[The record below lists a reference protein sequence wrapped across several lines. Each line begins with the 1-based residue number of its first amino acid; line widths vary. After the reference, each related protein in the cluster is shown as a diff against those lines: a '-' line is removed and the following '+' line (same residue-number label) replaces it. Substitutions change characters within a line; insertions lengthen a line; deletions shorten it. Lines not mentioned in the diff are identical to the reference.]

1 MIKKISL
8 HIFIFTLYFFL
19 TLPLN
24 VFANGVNGD
33 LTNYFDSLGF
43 STNVTSPHA
52 YNGQEAGLYTGGSL
66 FARTPVRN
74 VQLVQVELPSY
85 RAGCGG
91 IDIFTGGFSY
101 VKYDDLVNLMQ
112 NIMNNSAGYAFTL
125 AMETAT
131 PELANV
137 MKYIHD
143 AEAFINRQNIN
154 SCETAESLVGG
165 AWPKTRATQ
174 QQICRDIGGSKGG
187 LFDDWAQARQK
198 CGVGSEFSSTM
209 NRARSDPRY
218 KNMVFDSGNIVWKV
232 IKQNNLLNG
241 DDELAEFFMSLSGT
255 VIISK
260 EGQGDDAPVNYLP
273 LPGLMDKQ
281 TNNLI
286 HALLKGGDVSIYK
299 CDTTDENG
307 CLMQQP
313 NKTTKITILED
324 NAFGSRIK
332 NLLDQMVDNV
342 IDDKPLTKEQIGLLE
357 ATSLPVYKMLNVQVA
372 YAKDKDTLD
381 ISSYADIIATDIIFQ
396 YLQETLRIIRENVAS
411 SQYPEEII
419 KAIQPNID
427 KELTELRAE
436 QKNAYSRMAMT
447 IQLIE
452 KTQVIE
458 KMLAGD
464 LSSQLGSSLSWAKGL
479 K

>member
-1 MIKKISL
+1 MKTQYKIIL
-8 HIFIFTLYFFL
+8 LIVFFIVTFYSNL
-19 TLPLN
+19 TR
-24 VFANGVNGD
+24 AGVNDD
-33 LTNYFDSLGF
+33 LNNYFNNLGF
-43 STNVTSPHA
+43 SSNITSPQA
-52 YNGQEAGLYTGGSL
+52 YHGQQAGYYTGGSV
-66 FARTPVRN
+66 FARTPVRD

-91 IDIFTGGFSY
+91 IDIYSGGFSF
-101 VKYDDLVNLMQ
+101 VKYDDLVKLMQ

-137 MKYIHD
+137 MKYIND
-143 AEAFINRQNIN
+143 KAAEINRANIN
-154 SCETAESLVGG
+154 SCETAEALVGG
-165 AWPKTRATQ
+165 AWPRTRATQ

-198 CGVGSEFSSTM
+198 CGVGDEFNSTM
-209 NRARSDPRY
+209 DKARNDPRY
-218 KNMVFDSGNIVWKV
+218 KNMVFDSGNIVWKI

-241 DDELAEFFMSLSGT
+241 DDELAQFFMSLSGT

-260 EGQGDDAPVNYLP
+260 TGTGDDAPVNYDP

-281 TNNLI
+281 QNNLI
-286 HALLKGGDVSIYK
+286 HALLVGGEVNIYK
-299 CDTTDENG
+299 CDTLDENG
-307 CLMQQP
+307 CLHP
-313 NKTTKITILED
+313 NKKAKISIAED
-324 NAFGSRIK
+324 QAFGSRIK
-332 NLLDQMVDNV
+332 KLLDDMVNKV
-342 IDDKPLTKEQIGLLE
+342 IDDQPLTKEEIGLLQ

-381 ISSYADIIATDIIFQ
+381 ISGYSDIIATDIIFQ
-396 YLQETLRIIRENVAS
+396 YLQESLRIVRANVAA
-411 SQYPEEII
+411 SQYPESIL
-419 KAIQPNID
+419 KDLQPNID
-427 KELTELRAE
+427 KELTELREE
-436 QKNAYSRMAMT
+436 QKNAYSRMAMS

-464 LSSQLGSSLSWAKGL
+464 LSSQLGNSLSWAKGL

>member
-1 MIKKISL
+1 MKNN
-8 HIFIFTLYFFL
+8 FFL
-19 TLPLN
+19 KLIILSLCLLYTLSSY
-24 VFANGVNGD
+24 ANGVNDD
-33 LTNYFDSLGF
+33 LSNYFDNLGF
-43 STNVTSPHA
+43 STNVTAPHA
-52 YNGQEAGLYTGGSL
+52 YNGQQAGLYTGGSL
-66 FARTPVRN
+66 FSRTPVRN
-74 VQLVQVELPSY
+74 VQLVQIELPSY

-91 IDIFTGGFSY
+91 IDIFTGGFSF
-101 VKYDDLVNLMQ
+101 VKYDDMVNVMQ

-137 MKYIHD
+137 MKYIND
-143 AEAFINRQNIN
+143 KASEINRANIN

-198 CGVGSEFSSTM
+198 CGTGDEFNSTM
-209 NRARSDPRY
+209 NKARNDPRY
-218 KNMVFDSGNIVWKV
+218 KNMVFDSGNVVWKV

-241 DDELAEFFMSLSGT
+241 DDELAQFFMSLSGT

-260 EGQGDDAPVNYLP
+260 TGTSDDAPVNYIP
-273 LPGLMDKQ
+273 LPGLMDKDQ
-281 TNNLI
+281 NNLI
-286 HALLKGGDVSIYK
+286 HALLVGGDVTIYK
-299 CDTTDENG
+299 CDTLDENG

-313 NKTTKITILED
+313 NKETKINVLPD
-324 NAFGSRIK
+324 HAFGTRVK
-332 NLLDQMVDNV
+332 NLLDDMVDKV
-342 IDDKPLTKEQIGLLE
+342 IDDKPLTKEEIGLLQ

-381 ISSYADIIATDIIFQ
+381 ISGYSDIIATDIIFQ
-396 YLQETLRIIRENVAS
+396 YLQETLRIIRANVAA
-411 SQYPEEII
+411 SQYPESVL
-419 KAIQPNID
+419 KDIQPNID
-427 KELTELRAE
+427 KELAELREE
-436 QKNAYSRMAMT
+436 QKNAYSRMSMS

-452 KTQVIE
+452 KTQMIE